1 MIKTGLKKFARDQKG
16 QAMILAVVM
25 LLVGGLAVS
34 SLLSYMG
41 TGLVTGEVYEEKVA
55 ELYAADAGVEDAIW
69 KIQLGELGLCAG
81 QSYSYNMT
89 DVNGKNVGITIT
101 RLNNSTDTVTHSV
114 EATVAG
120 DDSGTRIYA
129 YVYTDNKYGDY
140 AGLLEQ
146 ILTSPGEI
154 DVANKVILEYP
165 EGADPYP
172 YYPYGWPEVWELEDF
187 YWGQVEDGTHYYS
200 DTAIDILGSNTPLG
214 PLYVDGTLD
223 IKNSSATPAAV
234 NMTGTIYATGD
245 TEIGTIGKDITLD
258 MAGHTLFV
266 SSNTTGNQKALI
278 IGGQCTVR
286 GPGTIVVVGDIEFK
300 PKSQVGEEEGG
311 GPIFI
316 LSVSGTTT
324 VQPSGHVYG
333 AIAGCIEVYVQQGE
347 LPVITFP
354 SDGFDEY
361 SLNFLIGVQDLMYK
375 IYSWEVSL
383 L

>member
-1 MIKTGLKKFARDQKG
+1 
-16 QAMILAVVM
+16 
-25 LLVGGLAVS
+25 
-34 SLLSYMG
+34 
-41 TGLVTGEVYEEKVA
+41 
-55 ELYAADAGVEDAIW
+55 
-69 KIQLGELGLCAG
+69 
-81 QSYSYNMT
+81 
-89 DVNGKNVGITIT
+89 
-101 RLNNSTDTVTHSV
+101 
-114 EATVAG
+114 G